1 MVIKEINR
9 YRVVDESQILEDDLT
24 KEEADYF
31 FSFLSSE
38 RGMVNLKVEEYFPFS
53 HRLGRDP
60 DLH

>member
-1 MVIKEINR
+1 MVKETNR

-24 KEEADYF
+24 KDEADYF

>member
-1 MVIKEINR
+1 MVKETNR
-9 YRVVDESQILEDDLT
+9 YRVVDKSQILEDDLT

-38 RGMVNLKVEEYFPFS
+38 RGRVKLKVEEYFPFS

>member
-1 MVIKEINR
+1 MVKEINR
-9 YRVVDESQILEDDLT
+9 YRVVDESQILEDNLT

-31 FSFLSSE
+31 FSFLSCE
-38 RGMVNLKVEEYFPFS
+38 RGMTNLKVEEYFPFS

>member
-1 MVIKEINR
+1 MVKEPNR